1 MKLPL
6 SCGKIPASS
15 KRQARVLFA
24 IANDAVVTDTDIVGV
39 WPAFVEL
46 PEEATYAL
54 SEPSA
59 YSNDIRFIICQYG
72 VFQFAQGQEIENVL
86 VREGRKLVVTD
97 GYYVGVLH
105 KGTISFLSKK
115 QDLREYARK
124 SCDELRHKLSAYE
137 AVNLFDS
144 LHQEQIDRF
153 LAQIRPGYENL
164 PESDVVPSS
173 DWHWNDRDA

>member
-6 SCGKIPASS
+6 SCGKINANS
-15 KRQARVLFA
+15 KHQARTLFN
-24 IANDAVVTDTDIVGV
+24 IANDAVVIDTDIVSV

-59 YSNDIRFIICQYG
+59 YSTDVRFIICQYG
-72 VFQFAQGQEIENVL
+72 IFQYEHSQEIEGVL
-86 VREGRKLVVTD
+86 KRNGRKLEVTD

-105 KGTISFLSKK
+105 TGTIAFLSTK
-115 QDLREYARK
+115 QGLRDFVRK
-124 SCDELRHKLSAYE
+124 SLQELKHKPSAYG

-153 LAQIRPGYENL
+153 LVQIRPGYTDL
-164 PESDVVPSS
+164 PESDSVPSS

>member
-6 SCGKIPASS
+6 YCGKINATSQ
-15 KRQARVLFA
+15 RQARTLFA
-24 IANDAVVTDTDIVGV
+24 IANEVEVTDVEIAGV

-46 PEEATYAL
+46 PEEATYAIE
-54 SEPSA
+54 EPSA

-72 VFQFAQGQEIENVL
+72 IFPYAHNQEIEGVL
-86 VREGRKLVVTD
+86 KRNGRKLEVTD

-105 KGTISFLSKK
+105 TGTIAFLSKK

-137 AVNLFDS
+137 AVKLFDS
-144 LHQEQIDRF
+144 FTPEQIDRF
-153 LAQIRPGYENL
+153 LAQIRPGYTDL